1 MGIVVIDQHLI
12 DDFSHVR
19 EADMKMILLAV
30 NKFQNRF
37 PHNNAVISFAYGE
50 SFKNLPKRD
59 AARAFKGN
67 GDPSIYIHEV
77 NKEKVF
83 TTMRGNKNDY
93 CSIATFIT
101 KN

>member
-1 MGIVVIDQHLI
+1 MGVVVIDQNLI
-12 DDFSHVR
+12 NGFSHIR
-19 EADMKMILLAV
+19 EADMKMILVAV

-37 PHNNAVISFAYGE
+37 PNNNAVISFAYGE
-50 SFKNLPKRD
+50 SFENLPQKD

-77 NKEKVF
+77 NKQKVF
-83 TTMRGNKNDY
+83 TTSRGNKNDF
-93 CSIATFIT
+93 CSLSTFVT